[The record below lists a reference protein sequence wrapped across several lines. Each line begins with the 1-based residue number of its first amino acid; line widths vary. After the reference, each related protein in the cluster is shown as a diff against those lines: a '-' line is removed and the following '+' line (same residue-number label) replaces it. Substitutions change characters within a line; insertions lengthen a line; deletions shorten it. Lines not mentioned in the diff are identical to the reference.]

1 MAAAAPAVPTALDT
15 GALRGVQVLLVEDNQ
30 INHVVAAW
38 GIEVTE
44 VVGVAEAVQLSNE
57 LVFDVV
63 LMGIQMPDMSG
74 FKATVLLRH
83 HPEAGRTSIKML
95 AHPANTFHT
104 V

>member
-30 INHVVAAW
+30 INRVVAAWAMKAW

-44 VVGVAEAVQLSNE
+44 AVGGAETVQLFNE

-63 LMGIQMPDMSG
+63 LMDI
-74 FKATVLLRH
+74 
-83 HPEAGRTSIKML
+83 
-95 AHPANTFHT
+95 
-104 V
+104 